1 MNICNFTCAHVCELC
16 YTKIEVIDMSTDAK
30 RAGNARHLNKMDDI
44 KIRVPKG
51 KRAELKEYAE
61 AQGESLQ
68 GWIIRLLEADSGIAI
83 R

>member
-1 MNICNFTCAHVCELC
+1 
-16 YTKIEVIDMSTDAK
+16 MSTDAQ

-61 AQGESLQ
+61 NQGESLQ
-68 GWIIRLLEADSGIAI
+68 GWIIRLLEADSGIVI

>member
-1 MNICNFTCAHVCELC
+1 
-16 YTKIEVIDMSTDAK
+16 MSTDAK

-83 R
+83 RWRILATKCDIQRKLGEKLLEISF

>member
-1 MNICNFTCAHVCELC
+1 
-16 YTKIEVIDMSTDAK
+16 MSTDAK
-30 RAGNARHLNKMDDI
+30 RAGNARHLNNMDDI

-51 KRAELKEYAE
+51 KRDELKEYAE